1 MAMKAQL
8 VNPNSPVK
16 YQNMPSTMNS
26 RLRCRRSCLKRAHP
40 MMKTIQSGQVIRL
53 IHSSPQSSDIVL
65 QGRGESLKRVEIVC
79 LRES

>member
-8 VNPNSPVK
+8 VKPTSPVK
-16 YQNMPSTMNS
+16 HQNMPSTMNS